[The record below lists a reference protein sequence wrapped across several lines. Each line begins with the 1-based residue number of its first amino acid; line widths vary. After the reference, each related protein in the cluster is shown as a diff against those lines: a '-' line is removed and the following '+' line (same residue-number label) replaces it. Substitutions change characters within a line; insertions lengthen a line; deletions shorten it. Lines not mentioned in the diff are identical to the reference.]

1 MNNTLEQKRAAL
13 NSKNVATLAIQARP
27 SSHVLELLG
36 NLQSEWSIT
45 FISSSAMML
54 NNWVNEER
62 NVDINISEIVF
73 KFYPIMQRQS
83 LEWLISSVKAHLKK
97 KLVISWNCRCAKKVF
112 SLKTC
117 PQGVR
122 TSSPVGKIQIL
133 YFYQFLFCRLAK
145 NSPLNKIN
153 LIKVW
158 IWAVLISRSIAKSFF
173 GLGLGCKI
181 YDLSQNIRIGTIQVL
196 RRWLYKA
203 HPPTYVSMNSTVNQ
217 QKLPFSNPTNQPC
230 WHNTWMVPF

>member
-83 LEWLISSVKAHLKK
+83 LEWLIRSKHIWKK
-97 KLVISWNCRCAKKVF
+97 SPLSRETVEVQKKFLASKLVLKVYVLQAQLEKYRF
-112 SLKTC
+112 C
-117 PQGVR
+117 IF
-122 TSSPVGKIQIL
+122 TSS
-133 YFYQFLFCRLAK
+133 YFAWLAE
-145 NSPLNKIN
+145 NSPH
-153 LIKVW
+153 
-158 IWAVLISRSIAKSFF
+158 R
-173 GLGLGCKI
+173 
-181 YDLSQNIRIGTIQVL
+181 
-196 RRWLYKA
+196 
-203 HPPTYVSMNSTVNQ
+203 
-217 QKLPFSNPTNQPC
+217 
-230 WHNTWMVPF
+230 

>member
-1 MNNTLEQKRAAL
+1 MSKHIWKKSSLSRETVDVQK
-13 NSKNVATLAIQARP
+13 
-27 SSHVLELLG
+27 
-36 NLQSEWSIT
+36 
-45 FISSSAMML
+45 
-54 NNWVNEER
+54 
-62 NVDINISEIVF
+62 
-73 KFYPIMQRQS
+73 KFLDS
-83 LEWLISSVKAHLKK
+83 
-97 KLVISWNCRCAKKVF
+97 KLVLKVY
-112 SLKTC
+112 
-117 PQGVR
+117 VN

-217 QKLPFSNPTNQPC
+217 QNCHFLTPPSHLADIILEWSHSKRNNNKHCFHLVATKVTLMWANFNTELVNQGWKLNSITVM
-230 WHNTWMVPF
+230 TVTAV